1 MAAAQPASSDHAPTQ
16 LCPTAPTCLCP
27 SALAPA
33 LFCFNADYDSYSCY
47 SSVSPAKR
55 QSLPLPLSHPLL
67 QLGFSCQCAGK
78 AGFVLVL
85 CRQGAGGSGSP
96 GRRHLMGLLGWLVY
110 PKGTSFAGEGGCP
123 HQNSPM
129 SGAWCFE
136 LPCSEPHLFSVCS
149 SPPLLL
155 PHSSPPC
162 SFWAALN
169 PVLSGLSDISWGE
182 RVPSQR
188 LHS

>member
-1 MAAAQPASSDHAPTQ
+1 MLAMAAAQPASSDHAPTQ

-162 SFWAALN
+162 SF
-169 PVLSGLSDISWGE
+169 
-182 RVPSQR
+182 
-188 LHS
+188 